1 MALHPAPSRTD
12 LTIFVG
18 ATSYQVCLVSCV
30 RFERDEAFEC
40 FISLLR
46 LGVIKLFSSTMPD
59 RPKFG
64 CVGKDSNLR
73 FPGYEPGEMTTSLP
87 RKTLFSPAHDTLII
101 NLHICWTLLQ
111 SSTLL
116 YCVHVKTE
124 SLSLLTAT
132 QYLSITTPGRPS
144 VSYLCMCK

>member
-1 MALHPAPSRTD
+1 MYVKTEFLMYSWRSDALPTELSGNIVFGSHPAPSGTD

-64 CVGKDSNLR
+64 CGGKDSNLR

-87 RKTLFSPAHDTLII
+87 R
-101 NLHICWTLLQ
+101 NN
-111 SSTLL
+111 
-116 YCVHVKTE
+116 
-124 SLSLLTAT
+124 SL
-132 QYLSITTPGRPS
+132 
-144 VSYLCMCK
+144 